1 MSKGLNN
8 YQIDEFFEEEEND
21 DLKKNYMGT
30 YSIDSITKYINFYE
44 IIKKRNAN
52 YPFAIFNT
60 DKHNEPGQHW
70 WSFLDI
76 NPKTNLFLFDSFG
89 LEGFKLFIVDNDQD
103 IINKLLYNF
112 EKCKLNPKIHKL
124 QLCAM
129 QFWVLTWKA
138 LNQKIKSQLTETAQN
153 FSHLLEQF
161 AKLKKTNCMSIMILE
176 NTIQDIE
183 TSNCGQ
189 FQLYLYENLFD
200 PDNESKILNHR
211 KLTKQTLQTIIN
223 EIFSTDI
230 KENEYHMKKF
240 SEEFNL

>member
-1 MSKGLNN
+1 M
-8 YQIDEFFEEEEND
+8 
-21 DLKKNYMGT
+21 
-30 YSIDSITKYINFYE
+30 
-44 IIKKRNAN
+44 
-52 YPFAIFNT
+52 
-60 DKHNEPGQHW
+60 
-70 WSFLDI
+70 
-76 NPKTNLFLFDSFG
+76 
-89 LEGFKLFIVDNDQD
+89 
-103 IINKLLYNF
+103 
-112 EKCKLNPKIHKL
+112 
-124 QLCAM
+124 
-129 QFWVLTWKA
+129 TWKA

-200 PDNESKILNHR
+200 PDNESKIFNHR

-240 SEEFNL
+240 SEELNL